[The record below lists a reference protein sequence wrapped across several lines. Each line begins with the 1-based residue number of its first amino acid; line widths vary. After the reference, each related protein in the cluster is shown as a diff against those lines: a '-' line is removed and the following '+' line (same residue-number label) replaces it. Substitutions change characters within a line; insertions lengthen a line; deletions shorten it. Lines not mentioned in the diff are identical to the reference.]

1 MELRLFPRGAAA
13 ELSILDNSAFRDFKQ
28 DFAKL
33 YDPVKDVEEKSNI
46 LKRVWDAFPRHRFI
60 GYWRQCGYTDNTK
73 EETTKQKKTVNQ
85 PKIQAFF
92 K

>member
-1 MELRLFPRGAAA
+1 MLFHTIVLLATGV
-13 ELSILDNSAFRDFKQ
+13 S
-28 DFAKL
+28 
-33 YDPVKDVEEKSNI
+33 V
-46 LKRVWDAFPRHRFI
+46 
-60 GYWRQCGYTDNTK
+60 GYTDNTK